1 MILLICPTFAPVLN
15 PVSISQMLEYTPQFL
30 KKIEEVFEE
39 NAYKI
44 RYEKGNF
51 KSGYCIIEDRKMVVV
66 NRFASTESRII
77 TLLEIL
83 RVLSAGNQV
92 EGEKFAQI
100 RKQLDKQADKQQS
113 LEEAA
118 E

>member
-1 MILLICPTFAPVLN
+1 MIK
-15 PVSISQMLEYTPQFL
+15 YTPQFL
-30 KKIEEVFEE
+30 KKIEEIFEE

-51 KSGYCIIEDRKMVVV
+51 KSGYCIIEDRI
-66 NRFASTESRII
+66 ASTESRIT

-83 RVLSAGNQV
+83 KVISSTVQL
-92 EGEKFAQI
+92 EGEKFHQLQ
-100 RKQLDKQADKQQS
+100 KQLDKQSS
-113 LEEAA
+113 LEEAT

>member
-1 MILLICPTFAPVLN
+1 MIK
-15 PVSISQMLEYTPQFL
+15 YTPQFL
-30 KKIEEVFEE
+30 KKIEEIFEE

-66 NRFASTESRII
+66 NRFASTESRIT

-83 RVLSAGNQV
+83 KVISTTVQL
-92 EGEKFAQI
+92 EGEKFHQLQ
-100 RKQLDKQADKQQS
+100 KQLDKQSS
-113 LEEAA
+113 LEEAT